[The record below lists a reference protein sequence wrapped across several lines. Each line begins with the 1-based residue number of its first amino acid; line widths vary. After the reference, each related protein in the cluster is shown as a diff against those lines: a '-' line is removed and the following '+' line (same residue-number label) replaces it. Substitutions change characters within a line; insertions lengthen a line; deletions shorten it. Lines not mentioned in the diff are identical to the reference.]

1 PRPPSPALFPYTT
14 LFRSGAVRGAL
25 HLSRAGRPGQH
36 RAPAAALPLT
46 SAPDPPTARGAP
58 MRALTEEES
67 MNRPSRST
75 RAAVFGTAILALA
88 ACASTPPQG
97 GTSSASASGAYTW
110 WDPYP
115 QHDAN
120 SAWAKRVDACGQ
132 EAGVTIQ

>member
-75 RAAVFGTAILALA
+75 RAAVFGTAIR
-88 ACASTPPQG
+88 SEEH
-97 GTSSASASGAYTW
+97 TSELQSRE
-110 WDPYP
+110 
-115 QHDAN
+115 N
-120 SAWAKRVDACGQ
+120 LVC
-132 EAGVTIQ
+132 